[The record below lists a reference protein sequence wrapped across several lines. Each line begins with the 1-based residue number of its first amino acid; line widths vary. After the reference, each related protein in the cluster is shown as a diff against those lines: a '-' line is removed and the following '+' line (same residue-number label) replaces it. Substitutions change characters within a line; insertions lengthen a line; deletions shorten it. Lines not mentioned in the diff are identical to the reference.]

1 MWSSICY
8 ATIWYRIRDKPIVI
22 QRRQTVNNALEDGIT
37 CVSRQEPALS
47 ANADRMRNDP
57 LNVLLPPLTVEVLD
71 PLDKTHQ
78 EKSALHASVAR
89 WIEETSRSPLPYR
102 ASWG

>member
-22 QRRQTVNNALEDGIT
+22 QGRQTVNNALKGGIT
-37 CVSRQEPALS
+37 CANRQESSLS

-57 LNVLLPPLTVEVLD
+57 LNVLLLPLTVEVFH
-71 PLDKTHQ
+71 PLDKAHQ
-78 EKSALHASVAR
+78 EESCTECICSKIDRRNIQAPS
-89 WIEETSRSPLPYR
+89 PYR